1 MANDDLI
8 SRQAAIDAVEFGI
21 TYVQAINI
29 ETGEVRDL
37 FATTNKELKK
47 AVERINNLPSAERR
61 GRWED
66 VEHAPNGLLYA
77 TCSVCGKRQTV
88 ETTNYCGNCG
98 SFNGEGEENAEL
110 QR

>member
-1 MANDDLI
+1 MDDLI

-37 FATTNKELKK
+37 FTTTNKELKK

-61 GRWED
+61 GRWEKYLN
-66 VEHAPNGLLYA
+66 EGLRYRR
-77 TCSVCGKRQTV
+77 SVCGSRY
-88 ETTNYCGNCG
+88 EFPWHYCPNCG
-98 SFNGEGEENAEL
+98 AKMDLGEEKNE
-110 QR
+110 